1 MFRNAKKASDGSAT
15 ATSSNDGKPQKYF
28 EDQFDDEEVLFL
40 FRKHPIVMRAGL
52 IYSSLALLVGPLA
65 VMAWMYLKP
74 LNPPTLTVFFLSLL
88 ASFVLAAIVF
98 LPSWMNWYFSVYIV
112 TDQRLI
118 QIKQK
123 GFFHRSVVDMGL
135 RQIQMVNY
143 EVAGLN
149 QTLLGF
155 GTIMMQ
161 TLVGDLVIHEVHHPA
176 KIQKKLLEI
185 LRGNGVPVT
194 AYDDQSNDDM
204 NSLNDDEDDIRDIR
218 EI

>member
-1 MFRNAKKASDGSAT
+1 MAKNAKNAPDDPVSTGSPMNSQA
-15 ATSSNDGKPQKYF
+15 PHKYF
-28 EDQFDDEEVLFL
+28 EDQFDDETVLFL
-40 FRKHPIVMRAGL
+40 FRKHPIVMRKGL
-52 IYSSLALLVGPLA
+52 VISSLALLVGP
-65 VMAWMYLKP
+65 VVTMALTYLRP
-74 LNPPTLTVFFLSLL
+74 LDPPSLSFFFLSLL
-88 ASFVLAAIVF
+88 ASFGLAVLVF
-98 LPSWMNWYFSVYIV
+98 LPSWIAWHFSVYIV

-143 EVAGLN
+143 EVAGL
-149 QTLLGF
+149 QETLLGF

-185 LRGNGVPVT
+185 LRDQGVSAASYEVPP
-194 AYDDQSNDDM
+194 NE
-204 NSLNDDEDDIRDIR
+204 LRDELYETED
-218 EI
+218 